1 MVIPSEKLRCLS
13 WYGVRAGHLMQI
25 NFLCA
30 RRLDGVSDKNVEN
43 NPMQSRNRRAGSDF
57 GDTEKHLTR
66 RAKQG
71 HYVMVAGARRR
82 RDS

>member
-1 MVIPSEKLRCLS
+1 MVTPSRGIAL
-13 WYGVRAGHLMQI
+13 HLFVWASRRSLDADQ
-25 NFLCA
+25 FFWA

-43 NPMQSRNRRAGSDF
+43 NPMQSRSGRSGVHF
-57 GDTEKHLTR
+57 GDTEKRLTR